1 MNRRVTHMEFCWMLP
16 EGNLETIL
24 QQTQLAEAGGFQ
36 SVLLINANSYM
47 DPWIMATV
55 LTQVTEQIRI
65 LVAQNTS
72 YCLPTTTA
80 KAFNT
85 LSLISAGRIDLN
97 VVTGS
102 SQVELGKMTRAG
114 DHASRYKRT
123 KEFID
128 LYLRLQQGGI
138 THYHGDCFDVQNA
151 ELLPKRDVPTGRL
164 FMAGSSQEAMAI
176 AAEFADGYLVFG
188 HELDEIEQHFASFQ
202 ELLPE
207 LRTNL
212 NPNPHCGIMI
222 DIIARETTEEAWEAA
237 YHFLESASPF
247 EKRMNRLFRNNSD
260 SVGISKYHNYY
271 SQSNHAQAEG
281 SPSSTLWSGLSQLNT
296 SNGFSIVGS
305 YEEVRHTISRFHRIG
320 VNYFILSG
328 LISTQELERI
338 SKHIVLPFQSGHLTI
353 GNVIK

>member
-1 MNRRVTHMEFCWMLP
+1 MEFCWMLP

-24 QQTQLAEAGGFQ
+24 QQTQFAEAGGFQ

-55 LTQVTEQIRI
+55 LTQETEQIRI

-151 ELLPKRDVPTGRL
+151 ELFPKRDVPTGRL

-188 HELDEIEQHFASFQ
+188 HELNEIEQHFTSFR
-202 ELLPE
+202 EWLPE

-247 EKRMNRLFRNNSD
+247 EK
-260 SVGISKYHNYY
+260 G
-271 SQSNHAQAEG
+271 
-281 SPSSTLWSGLSQLNT
+281 
-296 SNGFSIVGS
+296 
-305 YEEVRHTISRFHRIG
+305 
-320 VNYFILSG
+320 
-328 LISTQELERI
+328 
-338 SKHIVLPFQSGHLTI
+338 
-353 GNVIK
+353 